1 MTSPAPDV
9 LAACIDTIE
18 ASYEFMLAYAAQ
30 GRDSESVGG
39 AGPSIRQVLTD
50 LRGALQGLPGAITQ
64 SIGQTAAQ
72 KATQLADF
80 TAVITDD
87 ARRASVAIAA
97 VLTVPSISSQLI
109 DNLNASVHVRKL
121 LTDVFLVDE
130 ILKSFRRQA

>member
-1 MTSPAPDV
+1 MISPAPDA

-30 GRDSESVGG
+30 GRDDEIAGG

-50 LRGALQGLPGAITQ
+50 LRGALHNLPRDVTDSLGR
-64 SIGQTAAQ
+64 AAAKQ
-72 KATQLADF
+72 ATQLTDF
-80 TAVITDD
+80 TTVITED
-87 ARRASVAIAA
+87 ARLAGVMVGSVLA
-97 VLTVPSISSQLI
+97 VPSISSQLI

-130 ILKSFRRQA
+130 ILKSFRCQV